1 MKVLINNSP
10 PEREREKQQSWTRF
24 PINLRFISNI
34 KRKFPTP
41 TKIFSFPPSVQISET
56 HSTIRSLRYVN
67 FANEDRAIPNYK
79 QDMVKR
85 EKSKLQL

>member
-41 TKIFSFPPSVQISET
+41 TKIFSF
-56 HSTIRSLRYVN
+56 SLGSN
-67 FANEDRAIPNYK
+67 I
-79 QDMVKR
+79 
-85 EKSKLQL
+85 